1 MAERNTHAYP
11 CAYCSSGPRQ
21 EHAIDCFF
29 HGKIA
34 KPAPQP
40 EPIPRA
46 QVRVVICQGQNLSPE
61 SLKALMDMA
70 LKAFDS
76 EGE

>member
-1 MAERNTHAYP
+1 MAERTSALP
-11 CAYCSSGPRQ
+11 VDEPRQ
-21 EHAIDCFF
+21 CITCGGWFET
-29 HGKIA
+29 GKLHLCVPLVPA
-34 KPAPQP
+34 KS
-40 EPIPRA
+40 